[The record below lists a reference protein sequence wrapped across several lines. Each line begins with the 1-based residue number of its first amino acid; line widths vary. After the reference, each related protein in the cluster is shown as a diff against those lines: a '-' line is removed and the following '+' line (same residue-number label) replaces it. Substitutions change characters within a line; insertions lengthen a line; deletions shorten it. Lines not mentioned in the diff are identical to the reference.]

1 MDCGCF
7 HGYDLHGSGFSYS
20 ISSALGEDTMMKA
33 VEGLMGIKTWNKV
46 MKKSMLM
53 GMENWGMKE
62 CEGSWDMNNG
72 LEKIGEVV
80 SSEG

>member
-1 MDCGCF
+1 
-7 HGYDLHGSGFSYS
+7 
-20 ISSALGEDTMMKA
+20 
-33 VEGLMGIKTWNKV
+33 